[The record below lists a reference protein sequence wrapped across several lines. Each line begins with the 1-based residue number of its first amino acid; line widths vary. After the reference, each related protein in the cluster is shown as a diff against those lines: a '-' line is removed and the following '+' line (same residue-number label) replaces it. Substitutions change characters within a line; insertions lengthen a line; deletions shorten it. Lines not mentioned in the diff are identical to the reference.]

1 MNAPSKTER
10 FDIALKTPAGSV
22 TSPVD
27 VPTGFV
33 PVSAIVPLVRRM
45 GEEAL
50 ALEEQRARD
59 AGRSVSCRKGCA
71 ACCRMLVPVSVP
83 EAFALADALGRLP
96 DQKRDLTYRRLEATR
111 ARLEEA
117 GLWNRLLAI
126 SETTRAL
133 EDEDFAPIN
142 RDYYALR
149 LPCPFL
155 EDEICSIYE
164 DRPAACRE
172 LLVTSPAELCQ
183 DIESNP
189 VTPLPV
195 AVRVSTALGLL
206 WADLKKDVPRLIPLP
221 VAIEWVRRHRHEPT
235 QTWPGTELLD
245 RALEKLWRL
254 LGQAFE
260 KRSGQRAAN
269 SE

>member
-1 MNAPSKTER
+1 VNAPPKTER
-10 FDIALKTPAGSV
+10 FEISLKTPAGSV
-22 TSPVD
+22 TSTVD

-59 AGRSVSCRKGCA
+59 AGLSVSCRKGCA

-83 EAFALADALGRLP
+83 EAFGLADALDGMSDRERELAH
-96 DQKRDLTYRRLEATR
+96 RRLDTTR
-111 ARLEEA
+111 KHLELV

-133 EDEDFAPIN
+133 EDEDFASIN

-155 EDEICSIYE
+155 ENEICSIYE

-206 WADLKKDVPRLIPLP
+206 WADIKKDVPRLIPLP
-221 VAIEWVRRHRHEPT
+221 VAIEWVRRHEHEQT
-235 QTWPGTELLD
+235 STWPGTELLD
-245 RALEKLWRL
+245 RALEKIWRL
-254 LGQAFE
+254 LGQAFQKE
-260 KRSGQRAAN
+260 
-269 SE
+269 